1 MVNRVKGQSFP
12 LQNLN
17 ERVLSVL
24 GCRFVDNVLLDAPY
38 EICAAMID
46 TLKIKKVIVC
56 NSDLPER
63 FDHLRQ
69 AGILEAMENPSKF
82 RLDDVVQ
89 RILDNEATFQT
100 KYERK
105 MQAEED
111 FLNTKYGRNVS

>member
-1 MVNRVKGQSFP
+1 VNRVKGHNFP

-38 EICAAMID
+38 EICSAMIN
-46 TLKIKKVIVC
+46 TLKIKKVVVC
-56 NSDLPER
+56 NSDSSSER
-63 FDHLRQ
+63 FDHPRH
-69 AGILEAMENPSKF
+69 AGILEAMDNPSTF
-82 RLDDVVQ
+82 RLDDLVQ
-89 RILDNEATFQT
+89 RILDNEAAFQT

-111 FLNTKYGRNVS
+111 FLNNKYGRNVG